1 VDWHCFGVGSRNC
14 NNRFNSK
21 VMSASYNQAI
31 NGQVAEKNSALNTLN
46 ANSGKEYLTGSPAEL
61 EQTAKEKST
70 LPGENPKVIGD
81 GFTWWK
87 FGLILLGAFGIFY
100 IALKN
105 KWIRI

>member
-1 VDWHCFGVGSRNC
+1 
-14 NNRFNSK
+14 
-21 VMSASYNQAI
+21 MSASYNQAI

-81 GFTWWK
+81 GFIDLKTLTWWK